1 MERKAFTS
9 VSFDDL
15 PLQPSD
21 PKYSAW
27 GLWGKNDQLG
37 RTNLI
42 TAEVTR
48 QAAVSEIQTGEVIPL
63 KWVLTWQSL
72 EDEARKET
80 AYHWIS
86 RCVL

>member
-1 MERKAFTS
+1 MQEKTPAN
-9 VSFDDL
+9 VSFDEL
-15 PLQPSD
+15 PLGPSD

-27 GLWGKNDQLG
+27 GLWGKDDQLG

-63 KWVLTWQSL
+63 KWVPNWKSL
-72 EDEARKET
+72 EDEAHIMT
-80 AYHWIS
+80 ACDWTS

>member
-1 MERKAFTS
+1 MTLAFMLTFLLLAAPLSSCHPLQKMEKKSFTN

-15 PLQPSD
+15 PLEPSD

-27 GLWGKNDQLG
+27 GLWGKDDQLG

-63 KWVLTWQSL
+63 K
-72 EDEARKET
+72 
-80 AYHWIS
+80 
-86 RCVL
+86 

>member
-1 MERKAFTS
+1 MTLAFIVTVVLLAIPLSSCHPLQKMERKAFTN

-15 PLQPSD
+15 PLQASD

-42 TAEVTR
+42 TAEFTR
-48 QAAVSEIQTGEVIPL
+48 QAAISEIQTGEVIPL
-63 KWVLTWQSL
+63 K
-72 EDEARKET
+72 
-80 AYHWIS
+80 
-86 RCVL
+86 

>member
-1 MERKAFTS
+1 METEPFTN

-42 TAEVTR
+42 TAEATR
-48 QAAVSEIQTGEVIPL
+48 QAAVSKIQTG
-63 KWVLTWQSL
+63 KASATMFF
-72 EDEARKET
+72 
-80 AYHWIS
+80 
-86 RCVL
+86 

>member
-1 MERKAFTS
+1 MERKSFKN
-9 VSFDDL
+9 VSFDEL
-15 PLQPSD
+15 PLEPSD

-27 GLWGKNDQLG
+27 GLWGKDDQLG

-63 KWVLTWQSL
+63 KWVQNWQSL
-72 EDEARKET
+72 EDDAHMKT
-80 AYHWIS
+80 ACHWIS